1 MWYLQYYECI
11 SFILSCSHV
20 ISPILRVYLVYLVVF
35 ACDISNIT
43 SVSRLFCRVRMWH
56 LQYYECISFILSC
69 SHVISPILRVYLV
82 YLVVFACSRLFS
94 RVRRWYLQYYE
105 CISFILSC
113 SHVISPILRV
123 YLVYLVVF
131 ACDISNITSV
141 SRLFCRVRMWY
152 LQYYECISFILS
164 CSHVISPILR
174 VYLVYFVVFACD
186 ISNITSV
193 SRLFCRVRSDISNIT
208 SVSRLFCRVRMWYLQ
223 YYECISFILSCSH
236 VISPI
241 LRVYL
246 VYFVV
251 FACDISNITS
261 VSRLFCRV
269 RMWYLQ
275 YYECIS
281 FILSCSRVISPIL
294 RVYLVYFVVFP
305 CHISNITSVS
315 RLFCRVRMSHLQ
327 YYECISFI

>member
-1 MWYLQYYECI
+1 M
-11 SFILSCSHV
+11 
-20 ISPILRVYLVYLVVF
+20 
-35 ACDISNIT
+35 
-43 SVSRLFCRVRMWH
+43 
-56 LQYYECISFILSC
+56 
-69 SHVISPILRVYLV
+69 
-82 YLVVFACSRLFS
+82 
-94 RVRRWYLQYYE
+94 
-105 CISFILSC
+105 
-113 SHVISPILRV
+113 ISPILRV

-174 VYLVYFVVFACD
+174 VYLV
-186 ISNITSV
+186 
-193 SRLFCRVRSDISNIT
+193 
-208 SVSRLFCRVRMWYLQ
+208 
-223 YYECISFILSCSH
+223 ILSCSH

-261 VSRLFCRV
+261 VSRLFSRV

-281 FILSCSRVISPIL
+281 FILSCSHVISPIL
-294 RVYLVYFVVFP
+294 RVCL
-305 CHISNITSVS
+305 S
-315 RLFCRVRMSHLQ
+315 VRMWYLQ

>member
-1 MWYLQYYECI
+1 MWYLQYYECISFILSCSHVISPILRVYLVYFVVFAYYECI

-43 SVSRLFCRVRMWH
+43 SVSRLFCRVRM
-56 LQYYECISFILSC
+56 
-69 SHVISPILRVYLV
+69 
-82 YLVVFACSRLFS
+82 
-94 RVRRWYLQYYE
+94 WYLQYYE

-193 SRLFCRVRSDISNIT
+193 SRLFSRVRMWYLQYYECISFILSCSHVISPILRVYECISNLFC
-208 SVSRLFCRVRMWYLQ
+208 LFCRVRMWYLQ
-223 YYECISFILSCSH
+223 YYECICISFILSCSH

-281 FILSCSRVISPIL
+281 FI
-294 RVYLVYFVVFP
+294 
-305 CHISNITSVS
+305 
-315 RLFCRVRMSHLQ
+315 
-327 YYECISFI
+327 